1 MAFEGMDTEEVRT
14 LAGQL
19 QNQAQSITQVISS
32 IDSIVASME
41 SVWKGKDATDFQSW
55 WQTQHRPHLSQ
66 AEQAIMGLHQS
77 ALSNAAQQDQVSS
90 Q

>member
-1 MAFEGMDTEEVRT
+1 MAFEGMDVEEVRT

-19 QNQAQSITQVISS
+19 QNQANNITQVISS

-41 SVWKGKDATDFQSW
+41 NVWKGKDATDFQGW
-55 WQTQHRPHLSQ
+55 WTQQHRPALHN

-77 ALSNAAQQDQVSS
+77 AMNNAMQQDQASN
-90 Q
+90 

>member
-1 MAFEGMDTEEVRT
+1 MAFEGMDTDEVRS

-19 QNQAQSITQVISS
+19 QTQAQNITQVISS

-41 SVWKGKDATDFQSW
+41 NVWKGKDATDFQGW
-55 WQTQHRPHLSQ
+55 WQSQHRPHLNN

-77 ALSNAAQQDQVSS
+77 ALNNAAQQDQASG